1 MDTTIKAFTDLLH
14 LLEDWKTDCVEL
26 LKEEP
31 GAGAG
36 ILREYNTIKNRI
48 SLEVNNRRLTLLR
61 AQSRKLKAEVFP
73 EVAALINEKDMPAL
87 SPVDAIEAIST
98 ILKRLKDQDVS
109 KRPADEN
116 KDEMLRRSAILGG
129 DPLN

>member
-31 GAGAG
+31 GACVG

-73 EVAALINEKDMPAL
+73 EGAALIKEKDMPAL
-87 SPVDAIEAIST
+87 SPADAIEAITT
-98 ILKRLKDQDVS
+98 ILKRLEDQAVS
-109 KRPADEN
+109 KQPTDKS
-116 KDEMLRRSAILGG
+116 KDEILRRSAILGS
-129 DPLN
+129 DPLH